1 MPYGRTENNMLQ
13 RKEMTTLLI
22 NVISTKMLL
31 TFPKIMII
39 DSGNSA
45 WMQVI
50 YNTIVVFLLFWVAV
64 FFYRGNK
71 NMIEI
76 ADRLGGKA
84 LKIPVGLLVFIVLV
98 INSASIIRIFPETI
112 KMVLL
117 QDFRVEFIIAAFLI
131 AVGVGAYMGI
141 EAIGK
146 INHMF
151 MPVAAVV
158 FLAFLLLL
166 IPYYRLENILPLF
179 GEGYKSIFVKGFNT
193 ISLFS
198 DLILLN
204 ILLPHCENLYEA
216 RKSGKKA
223 ILISGLIALLILVS
237 YCLIYPYPV
246 SKDFMIPVYQMS
258 RIIHLSSFF
267 SRFEAMF
274 QFIWSIL
281 MLLYSAIYIYS
292 MCYVWQTTFSLKHY
306 KPLIFPIVL
315 IIGIIGMLPGSVLDL
330 MKAEEIENII
340 VYPVAFLLPIIFGI
354 ISRRYYGEKRKEN
367 NSEKV

>member
-1 MPYGRTENNMLQ
+1 MLKG
-13 RKEMTTLLI
+13 KEMTALLI

-31 TFPKIMII
+31 TFPKVMII

-50 YNTIVVFLLFWVAV
+50 YNTIVVFLIFLVTI

-71 NMIEI
+71 NIIEI
-76 ADRLGGKA
+76 AEKAGGKA
-84 LKIPVGLLVFIVLV
+84 LKIIVGLAVFAVLIV
-98 INSASIIRIFPETI
+98 NSVSIIRIFPETI
-112 KMVLL
+112 KIVLL
-117 QDFRVEFIIAAFLI
+117 QDSRVEIIIGAFLVAI
-131 AVGVGAYMGI
+131 GIGAYMGI

-146 INHMF
+146 INYMF
-151 MPVAAVV
+151 LPIVAVV
-158 FLAFLLLL
+158 LLAFLLLL
-166 IPYYRLENILPLF
+166 IPYYRIENILPLF
-179 GEGYKSIFVKGFNT
+179 GEGYKAIFLKGFNT

-216 RKSGKKA
+216 RESGKKA
-223 ILISGLIALLILVS
+223 IIISGIVGTLILLS
-237 YCLIYPYPV
+237 YGLTFPYPV
-246 SKDFMIPVYQMS
+246 SRDFMLPVYQMS

-292 MCYVWQTTFSLKHY
+292 ICSVWQTTFSLKEY
-306 KPLIFPIVL
+306 KPLVL
-315 IIGIIGMLPGSVLDL
+315 PVVILVGVIGMIPGSVIDL
-330 MKAEEIENII
+330 IKAQEIENII
-340 VYPVAFLLPIIFGI
+340 IYPIVFLLPIIFGI
-354 ISRRYYGEKRKEN
+354 ISRKYY
-367 NSEKV
+367 SEKKLG